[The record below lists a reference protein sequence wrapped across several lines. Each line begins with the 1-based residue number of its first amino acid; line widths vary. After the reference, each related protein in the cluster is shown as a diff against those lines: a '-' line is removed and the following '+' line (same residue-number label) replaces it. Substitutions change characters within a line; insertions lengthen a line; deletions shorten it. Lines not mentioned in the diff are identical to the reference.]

1 MASFQLTVLY
11 IYACVF
17 LFLYMGANLSAQVDH
32 ESGDYFK
39 TWLRIGHA
47 IVVCTVLVA
56 FSLNVGYR

>member
-17 LFLYMGANLSAQVDH
+17 LFIYMTTNLSAQVDH
-32 ESGDYFK
+32 ESGDCFK

-47 IVVCTVLVA
+47 VVVCTVSVA
-56 FSLNVGYR
+56 PLHRH